1 LGGNDNEEEDFN
13 VFDSTKAIITLT
25 QISMRNITQAKGNK
39 SAAIFGSTQIC
50 QFFRSAKNVMI
61 SSI

>member
-1 LGGNDNEEEDFN
+1 MTIKKRTSKFLK
-13 VFDSTKAIITLT
+13 STKAIITLT

-39 SAAIFGSTQIC
+39 SAAIFGSTEIC

-61 SSI
+61 RSI

>member
-1 LGGNDNEEEDFN
+1 LGGNDNKEEDFN

-39 SAAIFGSTQIC
+39 SAAIFG
-50 QFFRSAKNVMI
+50 
-61 SSI
+61 